1 MPRPKKKTPLS
12 EPILATEKN
21 NSQPPKALDPP
32 LIPNSPKTESLEV
45 KTKKPLLPRSPFLSV
60 AEKRKWLASIL
71 RDVSGQHQ
79 GYELGLGDKFKA
91 LIEDNKLAGHPESE
105 LSADKDKPEKE
116 KGQNLQEFLQ
126 SLLATIRPPHIE
138 RFKDKP

>member
-12 EPILATEKN
+12 EPIPTTENN
-21 NSQPPKALDPP
+21 NSQELDPP
-32 LIPNSPKTESLEV
+32 LIPNSPKTESQEI
-45 KTKKPLLPRSPFLSV
+45 KTKKNLLPRSPFLSV

-105 LSADKDKPEKE
+105 LCADKDKPEKE